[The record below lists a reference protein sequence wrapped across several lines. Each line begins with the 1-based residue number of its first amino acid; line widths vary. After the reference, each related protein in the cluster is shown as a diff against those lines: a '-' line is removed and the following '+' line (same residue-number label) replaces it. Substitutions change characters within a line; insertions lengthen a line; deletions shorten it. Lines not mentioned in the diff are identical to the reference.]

1 MNGNGGQRASMLQKF
16 GEREPEAWT
25 QEQAPIVIFWLDGDP
40 SESIALRFR
49 IFGPPLVQLPFDLR
63 RHVVAHSEEP
73 AFM

>member
-40 SESIALRFR
+40 SESIGSPLSHLR
-49 IFGPPLVQLPFDLR
+49 
-63 RHVVAHSEEP
+63 P
-73 AFM
+73 ATRTASV